1 MFMGEYNHTIDP
13 KGRVIIPAKFREEL
27 GERFTIA
34 KGMNDGCLFLYPA
47 GEWQKL
53 AEEFKKAPL
62 IHPLMRK
69 FVREFFS
76 GSDGTEMDKQGR
88 ALVPQNLREYAG
100 IEKDCVVIGAM
111 TRVEL
116 WSKERWDARENEPL
130 DMDEVAEVLA
140 EYGIS
145 I

>member
-1 MFMGEYNHTIDP
+1 MGEYNHTIDP

-34 KGMNDGCLFLYPA
+34 KGMNDGCLFLYPE